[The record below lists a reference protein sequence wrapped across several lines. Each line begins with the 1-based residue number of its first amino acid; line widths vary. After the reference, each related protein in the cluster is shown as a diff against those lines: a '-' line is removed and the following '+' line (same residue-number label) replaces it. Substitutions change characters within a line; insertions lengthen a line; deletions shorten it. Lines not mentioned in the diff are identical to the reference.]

1 MHGRPR
7 GSIGSPPGQ
16 GAVAHAD
23 RSAPD
28 WIWTSVDT
36 GPRQGPVQGPGMF
49 CPETLG
55 PPCGWPGPHTGGGSR
70 SHSRGP
76 ACTSGGPG
84 PTSEVRTI
92 YPGSGTNLGGLD
104 CISRGPALSRG
115 GPDSLLMLWSMPP
128 SLDTWRLRTRPCGRV
143 GRCCGPRIVA

>member
-1 MHGRPR
+1 MRTGPHQTGSGHVSTPDPRLGPVHARACYVLGPWDPPVGGSHFR
-7 GSIGSPPGQ
+7 GSDPISGVQILFQGSK
-16 GAVAHAD
+16 
-23 RSAPD
+23 SY
-28 WIWTSVDT
+28 
-36 GPRQGPVQGPGMF
+36 
-49 CPETLG
+49 
-55 PPCGWPGPHTGGGSR
+55 
-70 SHSRGP
+70 SRGP